1 MGKNTVEE
9 VIISATGEKMR
20 IKDKLTRG
28 RKSHVCVSV
37 PKECV

>member
-20 IKDKLTRG
+20 IEDKLTC
-28 RKSHVCVSV
+28 SSSNIIYMIT
-37 PKECV
+37 